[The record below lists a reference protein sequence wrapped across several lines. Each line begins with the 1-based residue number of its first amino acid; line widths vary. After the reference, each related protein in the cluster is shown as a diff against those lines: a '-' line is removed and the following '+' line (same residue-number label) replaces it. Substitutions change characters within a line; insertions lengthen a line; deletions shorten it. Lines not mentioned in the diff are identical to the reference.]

1 MLAENT
7 LITDDEM
14 LVDSLIEP
22 GSYSEL
28 FMRMNNLATAIQ
40 INKDDVVSQRELIS
54 VLNTLGYS
62 REAKLMC
69 ERALSIAPDDVEVHV
84 SYAKCLLS
92 LGEYELAWKEYEWRM
107 KLPGA
112 IKVPTKGQLWDRI
125 ARKGQKLLLLADV
138 SIAEIALNA
147 RYCSLLSDYGMSI
160 VIQAPAEW
168 HRYFDAIPGVKQCV
182 VNANELNAEWYF
194 PIGSLSQVFSIK
206 ADDVPSVEQYV
217 FPSDEAIFSW
227 FKTLEAEKEKLK
239 VGICWR
245 DELGKISCPINELE
259 QFTKIPDVSLVSLVR
274 NPTAEERAWLEQ
286 HNVKQVLQSSHDWMD
301 VALCAKCLDLVLTV
315 ESECLSAA
323 AGMGVPVWAWHS
335 PAPEWMWCL
344 GVKSNAWYPTVRSV
358 RQTRVNDWSPL
369 IDASYRTLMR
379 AIQETG
385 LS

>member
-1 MLAENT
+1 MLAENN
-7 LITDDEM
+7 LIKDDEA

-22 GSYSEL
+22 GSYSDL

-40 INKDDVVSQRELIS
+40 MNKDDISSHRELIS
-54 VLNTLGYS
+54 VLNKLGYN

-69 ERALSIAPDDVEVHV
+69 ERALSLAPEDAELHV

-92 LGEYELAWKEYEWRM
+92 LGEYEQAWKEYEWRV
-107 KLPGA
+107 KLADA
-112 IKVPTKGQLWDRI
+112 IKVPVRGQLWDRI
-125 ARKGQKLLLLADV
+125 ARKGQTLLLLADT
-138 SIAEIALNA
+138 SIAEIVLNA
-147 RYCSLLSDYGMSI
+147 RYCSLLNEYGMT
-160 VIQAPAEW
+160 VVLQAPAEW
-168 HRYFDAIPGVKQCV
+168 HRFFCAIPGVSQCV
-182 VNANELNAEWYF
+182 VNANELTTGWYF

-206 ADDVPSVEQYV
+206 ADDVPGVEQYV
-217 FPSDEAIFSW
+217 FPTEEAITSW
-227 FKTLEAEKEKLK
+227 FKLLESEKEKLK

-245 DELGKISCPINELE
+245 DDSGKIKCPIAELE
-259 QFTKIPDVSLVSLVR
+259 PFTRLPDVSLVSLVR

-286 HNVKQVLQSSHDWMD
+286 HNVKQVLQSSHDWLD
-301 VALCAKCLDLVLTV
+301 VALCAKSLDLVLTV
-315 ESECLSAA
+315 ESACLSAA

-335 PAPEWMWCL
+335 PVPEWMWCL

-358 RQTRVNDWSPL
+358 RQTRVNDWSSL